1 MFRSLFFAGF
11 LATLV
16 IASCTFRPSPVPFV
30 EGQTTT
36 YPNKGAC
43 WRALRERHMDVVDSD
58 RPHMAA
64 NASIESLRNGQEDHL
79 VGLNVVRLQ
88 RMGGRSERCEVSRC
102 FVREEWC
109 TSVDDLHLRF
119 ARIRQ
124 DPTYLEKHA
133 FWLLRQHW
141 FQVFM
146 HELTPHDVRVHTAHK
161 DNGTHMGLPGLTWRL
176 STQWLHGLATRVHAV
191 VNASWVTT
199 NTGANASC
207 TEGPSSGHAQ

>member
-1 MFRSLFFAGF
+1 MFRSLIFAGF
-11 LATLV
+11 LATWA
-16 IASCTFRPSPVPFV
+16 IASCTFRPSSVPFV
-30 EGQTTT
+30 EGRHTTF
-36 YPNKGAC
+36 PNKDAC
-43 WRALRERHMDVVDSD
+43 WRALRARHLDVIDYD
-58 RPHMAA
+58 RPHMNV
-64 NASIESLRNGQEDHL
+64 NASIESLRNGHEEHL

-88 RMGGRSERCEVSRC
+88 RMGGRSELCEVSRC

-124 DPTYLEKHA
+124 DLKYLEQHA

-146 HELTPHDVRVHTAHK
+146 HQLTPHEIRVNSTNKGKGTRQATA
-161 DNGTHMGLPGLTWRL
+161 GSTWWL
-176 STQWLHGLATRVHAV
+176 GTQWLHRLATRVHSM
-191 VNASWVTT
+191 VNASWAMT

-207 TEGPSSGHAQ
+207 TEGHDSGRPL

>member
-1 MFRSLFFAGF
+1 MFRSLIFAGLF
-11 LATLV
+11 TTLA

-30 EGQTTT
+30 EGRYNTF
-36 YPNKGAC
+36 PNKDAC
-43 WRALRERHMDVVDSD
+43 WRALRARHMDVIDSV
-58 RPHMAA
+58 RPHTDV
-64 NASIESLRNGQEDHL
+64 NASIESLRKGQEEHL
-79 VGLNVVRLQ
+79 VGVSVVRLQ
-88 RMGGRSERCEVSRC
+88 RTSGRSEHIDVSRC

-109 TSVDDLHLRF
+109 TSVDDLHIRY

-124 DPTYLEKHA
+124 DPKYLEQHA

-146 HELTPHDVRVHTAHK
+146 HQLTPHEIRVNSTNKGKGTRQATA
-161 DNGTHMGLPGLTWRL
+161 GSTWRL
-176 STQWLHGLATRVHAV
+176 GTQLLHGLATRVHSV

-207 TEGPSSGHAQ
+207 VKTLNE